1 MTITAIINLIHAVLT
16 ICVIA
21 IIRNTIGN
29 CVMIY
34 VIITTV
40 IAYLI
45 INLIYVNYSMR
56 SIAYVLISK
65 LIRIHLINRF

>member
-1 MTITAIINLIHAVLT
+1 MTITPIINLIHAVLT
-16 ICVIA
+16 IYVIA

-40 IAYLI
+40 IAYL
-45 INLIYVNYSMR
+45 
-56 SIAYVLISK
+56 
-65 LIRIHLINRF
+65 LIN